1 MQIVYIV
8 MNLILGF
15 CRLWASAQDL
25 LMATLSYTGVLLWV
39 GYNFELVCDDPR
51 NTVLMMPPS
60 FSLEAEDRRRD
71 EKVGNYS
78 GGKVRMSYVWE
89 ERGGEN

>member
-1 MQIVYIV
+1 

-15 CRLWASAQDL
+15 CRPQASALVL
-25 LMATLSYTGVLLWV
+25 LMTTVNIQVECPVLLWV
-39 GYNFELVCDDPR
+39 WLQFELVCDDPR

-60 FSLEAEDRRRD
+60 LSLEAEERRRD

-78 GGKVRMSYVWE
+78 GGKVRMSCVWE
-89 ERGGEN
+89 ERGGKN